1 MKRIII
7 SIVLFILII
16 IFCVI
21 SRYLVDNNINDII
34 PHLESALTYVND
46 SEIIKSDES
55 INTANDLWH
64 KYSKVLSLYLRHN
77 EIDIIDSSF
86 IRATSYIKTEN
97 IGLYIVEINEIK
109 EALLHLIDMDKL
121 TLGNIF

>member
-7 SIVLFILII
+7 SIILFILII
-16 IFCVI
+16 IFCVF
-21 SRYLVDNNINDII
+21 SRCLVDFSINAII
-34 PHLESALTYVND
+34 PNLEQALTYVND
-46 SEIIKSDES
+46 GEIMRSDES

-64 KYSKVLSLYLRHN
+64 KYSKILSLYLRHN
-77 EIDIIDSSF
+77 EIDIIDASF
-86 IRATSYIKTEN
+86 IRATSHIKTKN
-97 IGLYIVEINEIK
+97 ISLYIVEINEIK

>member
-7 SIVLFILII
+7 SIILFILII
-16 IFCVI
+16 IFCVF
-21 SRYLVDNNINDII
+21 SRYLVDFSINTII
-34 PHLESALTYVND
+34 PNLEQALTYVND
-46 SEIIKSDES
+46 GEIMRSDES

-64 KYSKVLSLYLRHN
+64 KYSKILSLYLRHN
-77 EIDIIDSSF
+77 EIDIIDASF
-86 IRATSYIKTEN
+86 IRATSHIKTKN
-97 IGLYIVEINEIK
+97 ISLYIVEINEIK